1 MLHLVL
7 LQCVV
12 WLSRALELKSPIFSK
27 KTHSHRHKHSQSSVN
42 IISTG
47 ACQFQT
53 PPDCSVLAL
62 ISRCCLLLSEILS
75 RWHQF
80 SRIFLFLPSA
90 TVASD
95 SWPFSFMQTAA
106 DQNLR
111 TPQDSCPISAEQTWV
126 IINSMWCPLL
136 EVRVYMWTSSSCGP
150 KPEDLLWR
158 ACTWFGTTHL
168 GW

>member
-1 MLHLVL
+1 MSYDYHAP
-7 LQCVV
+7 
-12 WLSRALELKSPIFSK
+12 WSLKSPISSK
-27 KTHSHRHKHSQSSVN
+27 NTHSHGHKHSHSSVN

-53 PPDCSVLAL
+53 PPDGSVLAL

-75 RWHQF
+75 GWHQF
-80 SRIFLFLPSA
+80 SWIFLFPPSA

-111 TPQDSCPISAEQTWV
+111 TPQDSCPISTQQTRG
-126 IINSMWCPLL
+126 IINSMWGPLL
-136 EVRVYMWTSSSCGP
+136 VVHMRILNVDPNLKTNYGVHA
-150 KPEDLLWR
+150 R
-158 ACTWFGTTHL
+158 GF
-168 GW
+168 

>member
-7 LQCVV
+7 LQCVI
-12 WLSRALELKSPIFSK
+12 WLSRALELKSPIYSK
-27 KTHSHRHKHSQSSVN
+27 NTHSHRHKHSHSSVN
-42 IISTG
+42 IVSTG

-62 ISRCCLLLSEILS
+62 ISHCCLLLSEILS

-80 SRIFLFLPSA
+80 CWIFLFPPSA

-95 SWPFSFMQTAA
+95 SWPDSFMQTAA
-106 DQNLR
+106 GQNLR
-111 TPQDSCPISAEQTWV
+111 TPQDSCPISAEQTRG

-136 EVRVYMWTSSSCGP
+136 VVRVHRR
-150 KPEDLLWR
+150 LLR
-158 ACTWFGTTHL
+158 VDPNLKTNYGAHARGL
-168 GW
+168 